1 MQLRLRVVCTSA
13 HKAREGQVCLKGGA
27 EGRRERM
34 PKREVCM
41 YEAAV
46 QFNCLRQA
54 ERVAGRDVVS

>member
-1 MQLRLRVVCTSA
+1 
-13 HKAREGQVCLKGGA
+13 
-27 EGRRERM
+27 M